1 MSVED
6 LLRSVPEGKILVE
19 YEPMKHPER
28 IFHTM
33 IKFYLNSGD
42 VPLVV
47 DVIDSLHVFV
57 QHLAF
62 QGVNLPLDKILV
74 IKCGGRVNLGNVIGR
89 ISVTDNFEYY
99 LAQHAR
105 IARKFMKT
113 VEKGR
118 QVTFFLGTGKF
129 IMTFQDDPYKLENYF
144 ETIFRGYDTKGDKV
158 SIFFVNRGVVNEH
171 ALKSLEQ
178 DSNYVIQVDRE
189 TRLLKAPGR
198 VGNEAL

>member
-1 MSVED
+1 MPLEG

-19 YEPMKHPER
+19 YEPTRHPER

-33 IKFYLNSGD
+33 IKFYLDSGD

-47 DVIDSLHVFV
+47 DVIDTLHVFA

-62 QGVNLPLDKILV
+62 QGVSLPLEKIPV
-74 IKCGGRVNLGNVIGR
+74 IKCGGRVDLGNIIGK

-113 VEKGR
+113 PGEGR
-118 QVTFFLGTGKF
+118 RVTFFLGTGKF

-144 ETIFRGYDTKGDKV
+144 ETIFRGYGTKGDNI

-171 ALKSLEQ
+171 AVKSLEQ
-178 DSNYVIQVDRE
+178 DSNYVILVGDGM
-189 TRLLKAPGR
+189 RLLKTPGR
-198 VGNEAL
+198 VKDEAL